1 MEVNEQLSRVSFANT
16 SVPEQLA
23 GPLIMSH
30 VLAACKM
37 PRPIQGLSLATAAAV
52 PAHVT
57 STVAKKAKNETWR
70 QKEGNLSRAV
80 PSKAGAVCGETAV
93 PVSSRDPGSS
103 SLIQCSCYL
112 SSTTQPIRLFV
123 IWIVRKLDL

>member
-1 MEVNEQLSRVSFANT
+1 
-16 SVPEQLA
+16 
-23 GPLIMSH
+23 MSH

-37 PRPIQGLSLATAAAV
+37 PWPIRGPALATAAAV

-57 STVAKKAKNETWR
+57 STVAKKKKAENETWR

-112 SSTTQPIRLFV
+112 ISATQPIRLLIV
-123 IWIVRKLDL
+123 LIVRKLDL

>member
-1 MEVNEQLSRVSFANT
+1 
-16 SVPEQLA
+16 
-23 GPLIMSH
+23 MSH

-37 PRPIQGLSLATAAAV
+37 PWPTQGLSIATAAAV

-57 STVAKKAKNETWR
+57 STVAKKAENETWR

-80 PSKAGAVCGETAV
+80 PSKAGAVCGETAG

-112 SSTTQPIRLFV
+112 SSTTQPISLF
-123 IWIVRKLDL
+123 ISLIVRKPDL

>member
-1 MEVNEQLSRVSFANT
+1 MSEQLGG
-16 SVPEQLA
+16 L
-23 GPLIMSH
+23 LIMSH

-37 PRPIQGLSLATAAAV
+37 PWPIQRLSMATAAAV

-57 STVAKKAKNETWR
+57 STVAKKAENETWR

-112 SSTTQPIRLFV
+112 ISTTQPISLFIV
-123 IWIVRKLDL
+123 LIVRKLDL

>member
-1 MEVNEQLSRVSFANT
+1 MLTHLSEQIGGL
-16 SVPEQLA
+16 
-23 GPLIMSH
+23 LIMSH

-37 PRPIQGLSLATAAAV
+37 PWPIQELSIATV

-57 STVAKKAKNETWR
+57 YTVAKQAENETWR

-80 PSKAGAVCGETAV
+80 PSKAGAVCSETAV

-112 SSTTQPIRLFV
+112 ISTTQPISLF
-123 IWIVRKLDL
+123 IILIVHELDL

>member
-1 MEVNEQLSRVSFANT
+1 
-16 SVPEQLA
+16 
-23 GPLIMSH
+23 MSH

-37 PRPIQGLSLATAAAV
+37 PWPTQGLTVAAV

-57 STVAKKAKNETWR
+57 STVAKKAENETWR

-103 SLIQCSCYL
+103 SLIQCSRYL
-112 SSTTQPIRLFV
+112 SSTTQPISRFISL
-123 IWIVRKLDL
+123 IVRKLDLQVSKEILF